1 MYIEIIN
8 KICDLLKIKHQINFD
23 NPPFN
28 IILYIHC
35 ETDFS
40 IDDDLNEFTPLYNKK
55 NFLHLGKDI
64 EVNDKNYSKFMNN
77 DKINV
82 NNVSNIF
89 SFKSVSCITNNN
101 NNNKENSFNK
111 ENKFKRK
118 IKNKNLLR
126 SLIKNTENIYESFYS
141 NIINPRIMNNNNN
154 DFFLNKNSFLNQ
166 PKNLLNQFYES
177 KSFKM
182 KERNDF
188 LSKNSLYSIKNKN
201 NNNENNN
208 NNNENNNENNDENNN
223 NDNIIVI
230 NNENNNSNK
239 NLNNKNICNIILK
252 ESKDSYECFSDEEDE
267 EDDESNK
274 LGNNKSFRL
283 TYINKNIN
291 NNNNNNINNSNN
303 NINNSNNKNNN
314 NIINNNNNIINN
326 NNNKNKEIIDNLNKI
341 NTNSN
346 STFYSSKDT
355 NQFKNN
361 LSSLPTYRERKSD
374 NDVIKN
380 TPLTFNQNNKINKN
394 NTYKTLEIHKNNFI
408 DELKIFQ
415 QGKNIT
421 KKISDNQ
428 TSHKSNNSISITNT
442 ISNKLNII
450 SNLSENTSLSQE
462 NEKIDVL
469 IVDDEQF
476 NLNALSKNLK
486 KLGILCDKSMNG
498 AECINLIKEKKK
510 KNIYYKLILM
520 DIIMP
525 VLGGIDASKKIQEMV
540 NNKIINSDVNIVFL
554 SASVDQKLIILEL
567 KKNYPIIKEFLL
579 KPVKFTKIEEIVKK
593 FYKKSF

>member
-1 MYIEIIN
+1 M
-8 KICDLLKIKHQINFD
+8 
-23 NPPFN
+23 
-28 IILYIHC
+28 
-35 ETDFS
+35 
-40 IDDDLNEFTPLYNKK
+40 
-55 NFLHLGKDI
+55 
-64 EVNDKNYSKFMNN
+64 
-77 DKINV
+77 
-82 NNVSNIF
+82 
-89 SFKSVSCITNNN
+89 
-101 NNNKENSFNK
+101 
-111 ENKFKRK
+111 
-118 IKNKNLLR
+118 
-126 SLIKNTENIYESFYS
+126 
-141 NIINPRIMNNNNN
+141 
-154 DFFLNKNSFLNQ
+154 
-166 PKNLLNQFYES
+166 
-177 KSFKM
+177 
-182 KERNDF
+182 
-188 LSKNSLYSIKNKN
+188 YSIKNKN

-208 NNNENNNENNDENNN
+208 ENNDENNENNN

-291 NNNNNNINNSNN
+291 NNNNNNINN

-314 NIINNNNNIINN
+314 IIINN
-326 NNNKNKEIIDNLNKI
+326 NNNKNKEIIDNLNKL
-341 NTNSN
+341 NSNSN

-380 TPLTFNQNNKINKN
+380 TPFIFNTNNKINKN

-415 QGKNIT
+415 QGKNP
-421 KKISDNQ
+421 KKNEIP
-428 TSHKSNNSISITNT
+428 SHKSNNSISITNT
-442 ISNKLNII
+442 LSNKISLN
-450 SNLSENTSLSQE
+450 NLSESISSQNE
-462 NEKIDVL
+462 NIDVL

-486 KLGILCDKSMNG
+486 KLGISCDKSMNG

-525 VLGGIDASKKIQEMV
+525 VLGGIDA
-540 NNKIINSDVNIVFL
+540 
-554 SASVDQKLIILEL
+554 
-567 KKNYPIIKEFLL
+567 
-579 KPVKFTKIEEIVKK
+579 
-593 FYKKSF
+593 